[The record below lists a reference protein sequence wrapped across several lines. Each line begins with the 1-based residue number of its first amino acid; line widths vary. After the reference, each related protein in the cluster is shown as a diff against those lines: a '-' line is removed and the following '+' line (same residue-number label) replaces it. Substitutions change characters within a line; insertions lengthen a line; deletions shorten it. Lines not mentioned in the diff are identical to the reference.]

1 TIPAHSK
8 KLRFLMDSK
17 MSMPTTVGEYIDQ
30 FPQEVQEIMV
40 KIREVI
46 KEAEPRTEEKISYGM
61 PAYYLN
67 GVLIYFAG
75 YKKYISLY
83 PLTEGMKALKEAEV
97 YKGTKATIHF
107 PLDKPMPYALIRE
120 IVKIRV
126 AENTESS

>member
-1 TIPAHSK
+1 
-8 KLRFLMDSK
+8 

-75 YKKYISLY
+75 YKKYINLY

-126 AENTESS
+126 AENTKSS